1 MKNLLDNLYKN
12 QSIIYKSF
20 LLALSVFLIVYFFPT
35 GGQFKYEIIK
45 SKPWQYENLYAPF
58 DFAILK
64 SSEEI
69 SAEKSKII
77 KTHIPYFNYDVN
89 TAKEVKS
96 SWQNQLN
103 PSQDSLLQNNLA
115 ISEFISGTIDEVYEN
130 GIRIKD
136 ESVNNYT
143 IVFLIKDKVVNE
155 VLYKD
160 ILTQEDL
167 KPF

>member
-20 LLALSVFLIVYFFPT
+20 LLALSVFMIVYFFPT

-64 SSEEI
+64 SSEEL
-69 SAEKSKII
+69 STEKSKIL

-89 TAKEVKS
+89 TVKEVKN
-96 SWQNQLN
+96 SWQNQLKVF
-103 PSQDSLLQNNLA
+103 QDSLFQNDLA
-115 ISEFISGTIDEVYEN
+115 ISEFISKTIDEVYEN

-136 ESVNNYT
+136 ERIDTYSV
-143 IVFLIKDKVVNE
+143 VF
-155 VLYKD
+155 
-160 ILTQEDL
+160 
-167 KPF
+167 